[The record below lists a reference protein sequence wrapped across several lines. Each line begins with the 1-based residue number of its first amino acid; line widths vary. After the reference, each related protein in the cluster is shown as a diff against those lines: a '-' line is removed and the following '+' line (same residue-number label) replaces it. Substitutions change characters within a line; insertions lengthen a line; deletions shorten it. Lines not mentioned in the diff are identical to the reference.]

1 MDRWGEWLDL
11 IFPRA
16 CALCSHPLTDPEAR
30 SLCGRC
36 FDQLNP
42 IENGCLRCGAPV
54 ENESVAVR
62 KKPKKGKRTRCSVC
76 EKSPLEMT
84 RVFAF
89 TVYADTAIR
98 VARKMKEPRYEPL
111 AEQIGRSVAVWL
123 LQATPFAVEH
133 YDAFVPIPQH
143 WFRRLSLR
151 YNQSE
156 VLAAGLSA
164 VLGGRVEDRWLH
176 RTRWT
181 PKQGMKTI
189 AERRKNM
196 HRGFDVPEKYTGR
209 IQGRRF
215 LLVDDVM
222 TSGATLDQAAW
233 ALKQRGA
240 LMVDAVVF
248 ARGLGARKSPLS
260 RPQPEPNLPQKPR
273 TRSAKNA

>member
-1 MDRWGEWLDL
+1 MRRWGEWLDL
-11 IFPRA
+11 VFPRA
-16 CALCSHPLTDPEAR
+16 CALCNHPLVEPAAR

-36 FDQLNP
+36 FDRLHP
-42 IENGCLRCGAPV
+42 IGNGCLRCGAPLG
-54 ENESVAVR
+54 NRSAAAR
-62 KKPKKGKRTRCSVC
+62 KKPKNQRARCEVC

-89 TVYADTAIR
+89 TVYEGTAIR

-123 LQATPFAVEH
+123 LQVGPFAVEH

-151 YNQSE
+151 YNHSE

-164 VLGGRVEDRWLH
+164 VLGCPVEDRWLH

-248 ARGLGARKSPLS
+248 ARGLGARKSSLPG
-260 RPQPEPNLPQKPR
+260 PPPATDFPQKPR
-273 TRSAKNA
+273 TLSAKNA